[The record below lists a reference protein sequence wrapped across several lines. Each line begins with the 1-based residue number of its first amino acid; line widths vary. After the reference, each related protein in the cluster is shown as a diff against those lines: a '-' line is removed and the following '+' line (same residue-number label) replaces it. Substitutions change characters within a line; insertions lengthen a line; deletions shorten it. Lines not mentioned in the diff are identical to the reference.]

1 MNKIK
6 TMAIATLACVALC
19 GTTMAAP
26 AHRGG
31 GKPPAPARQ
40 HQKAPPPKPAQ
51 KHGHAVARH
60 HAPAPAHRHHAPAP
74 RPCQPPPP
82 PHLECHHDEAS
93 GLAVLGAALIGG
105 IVGAICN

>member
-60 HAPAPAHRHHAPAP
+60 HAPAPAHH
-74 RPCQPPPP
+74 
-82 PHLECHHDEAS
+82 HHDEAS

>member
-40 HQKAPPPKPAQ
+40 HQKAPDHKPAQ

-60 HAPAPAHRHHAPAP
+60 HAPAPAHR
-74 RPCQPPPP
+74 
-82 PHLECHHDEAS
+82 HHDEAS